1 MGNVTPTVIADLGR
15 FLDRHTDVP
24 EAVARE
30 IVRAASSSLPVDL
43 PPAVDFAGEVLR
55 GQLAVILSACG
66 HTVAAPAPVASTPA
80 PATSTPAPKAEPAT
94 SLSVESR
101 RAIFRAAAGPRL
113 EAFAD
118 ALAGTSVDDEQAIR
132 TIETARTNLPPEASR
147 AAFGFPA
154 GYMTIEARARDLPEM
169 GPSAPPMSKAEAAAE
184 GWKAA
189 FSKAEKRGGAA

>member
-1 MGNVTPTVIADLGR
+1 MGNLTPTVISDLGR
-15 FLDRHTDVP
+15 YLDRHTECSED
-24 EAVARE
+24 VARE
-30 IVRAASSSLPVDL
+30 VIRAASAGQAVDL
-43 PPAVDFAGEVLR
+43 PVAIDFAGEVLR
-55 GQLAVILSACG
+55 GQLVTILGVGSVG
-66 HTVAAPAPVASTPA
+66 LSPAASA

-118 ALAGTSVDDEQAIR
+118 ALAATEVSDEQALR
-132 TIETARTNLPPEASR
+132 TIEAARKNLPPETAM

-154 GYMTIEARARDLPEM
+154 GYTTVEERARGLPEM

-189 FSKAEKRGGAA
+189 FSKAERRGGAA